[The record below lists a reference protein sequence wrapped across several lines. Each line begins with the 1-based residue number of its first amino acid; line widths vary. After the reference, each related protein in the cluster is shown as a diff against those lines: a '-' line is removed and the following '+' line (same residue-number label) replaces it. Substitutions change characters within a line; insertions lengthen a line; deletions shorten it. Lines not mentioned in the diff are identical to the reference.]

1 MLLALMSLVILDD
14 IGSAKSDLGIDDE
27 EKNHKVKTEQ
37 LVERTSQ
44 QQSEIMY
51 ICQLHEYLL

>member
-14 IGSAKSDLGIDDE
+14 IGYSAKSDLGIDE

-44 QQSEIMY
+44 QQSQIMY

>member
-1 MLLALMSLVILDD
+1 MLLTLMSLVILDD
-14 IGSAKSDLGIDDE
+14 IGSAKSDLGIDE

-51 ICQLHEYLL
+51 ICSIT